1 MSNKLALR
9 ELEKKAWLRTFE
21 HGLWDIGI
29 GSMFLM
35 FGLTIII
42 DFPAFSAIWIAAM
55 MPAFRELGRKLVVP
69 RIGHVQFRARRKLAK
84 GRLRGML
91 AVVML
96 LGIVFFLFFTWM
108 SRGTSPAWAQWISD
122 HFVIFIGLVWGGAL
136 AATGKLVDFPRLYAY
151 GVLVFGSL
159 IVTDLIEG
167 YHLGIS
173 LSLVGG
179 IILLAGIILFTRF
192 IRRYPKLEDG
202 LPETSNG

>member
-1 MSNKLALR
+1 MAHRLALR

-35 FGLTIII
+35 FGLTILI
-42 DFPAFSAIWIAAM
+42 DFPALSAIWIAAL

-69 RIGHVQFRARRKLAK
+69 RIGHVQFRERRKLAK
-84 GRLRGML
+84 GRLRGIL

-96 LGIVFFLFFTWM
+96 LGIVFFLFFSWL
-108 SRGTSPAWAQWISD
+108 SRETPPAWAQWIGD
-122 HFVIFIGLVWGGAL
+122 HFVLFIGLVWGGAL
-136 AATGKLVDFPRLYAY
+136 AMTGKLVDFPRLYAY
-151 GVLVFGSL
+151 GGLVFGSL
-159 IVTDLIEG
+159 ILADSLEG

-179 IILLAGIILFTRF
+179 VILLAGIVLFVRF
-192 IRRYPKLEDG
+192 LR
-202 LPETSNG
+202 